1 MNFSSIKNLKT
12 IYLYLISV
20 FCFVLANLIRDI
32 NIIVYYVLLVVGLG
46 FFVIGLTKK
55 TKQQ

>member
-20 FCFVLANLIRDI
+20 VCFVLANLIREI
-32 NIIVYYVLLVVGLG
+32 NIVVYYILLVLGLG
-46 FFVIGLTKK
+46 FFVLGLIKK
-55 TKQQ
+55 ANK

>member
-20 FCFVLANLIRDI
+20 FCFVLANFVRD
-32 NIIVYYVLLVVGLG
+32 NTIIIYYILLVVGLG
-46 FFVIGLTKK
+46 FFVLGITKGRK
-55 TKQQ
+55 EY